1 MSNLILDT
9 KLSKKEFNRMIDSVE
24 DLSESIGK
32 DRIKR
37 EIQKIKK
44 QKIHWFYDPATQDME
59 DLTPYETGLCV
70 FLHES
75 KIFVL
80 SGSKAQVEEV
90 YNRVSNSGEK
100 SGLNHNKKYQQTF
113 DELGESQA
121 RIFLNFEEGI
131 QSLQKFRKKK
141 EIQIPQNP
149 FGVTTDGLINGL
161 GLNGLGQLGLGLDAR
176 KGNFLIHSVF
186 LMKSREGFLSLLTP
200 VRVKSNFM
208 NLFHLMPYPYRMPA
222 LIYMIFGQRWKKCFP
237 LLAPPYIF

>member
-32 DRIKR
+32 DRIKG

-44 QKIHWFYDPATQDME
+44 QKIHWFYDPVTQDME

-131 QSLQKFRKKK
+131 QSLQKFRKERNSNSTKS
-141 EIQIPQNP
+141 IWSHNGRFNQWS
-149 FGVTTDGLINGL
+149 GVEWTGTIGSWIGCT
-161 GLNGLGQLGLGLDAR
+161 QR
-176 KGNFLIHSVF
+176 KFF
-186 LMKSREGFLSLLTP
+186 
-200 VRVKSNFM
+200 
-208 NLFHLMPYPYRMPA
+208 
-222 LIYMIFGQRWKKCFP
+222 
-237 LLAPPYIF
+237 

>member
-1 MSNLILDT
+1 
-9 KLSKKEFNRMIDSVE
+9 
-24 DLSESIGK
+24 
-32 DRIKR
+32 
-37 EIQKIKK
+37 
-44 QKIHWFYDPATQDME
+44 ME
-59 DLTPYETGLCV
+59 NLTPYETGLCV
-70 FLHES
+70 FLQES

-80 SGSKAQVEEV
+80 SGSKTQVEEV

-186 LMKSREGFLSLLTP
+186 LMKSREIPFLLTP
-200 VRVKSNFM
+200 VKGEVEFHEFVPPNALSVSNARFDLYDFWPKM
-208 NLFHLMPYPYRMPA
+208 EKMFSAISPTLHL
-222 LIYMIFGQRWKKCFP
+222 LISSQIQAFEDQIKVPCTQGSVWFSR
-237 LLAPPYIF
+237 